1 MKLRLT
7 RLIWLGFCILTAVLI
22 SAMPISAVNRSIFS
36 PILSSIASSIASSIT
51 SSPALFQIAGLQ
63 PVKEPLPATVRDPAV
78 YGSGI
83 SRTLRMLSSS
93 TPVSANTVRILFYGQ
108 SITEQ
113 DWWLELVERLRA
125 QFPDAHLVVENRAIG
140 GFASPLLVRTAE
152 QDLYPFYPDLVIF
165 HVYGDEQNYEAI
177 IANLRRRTTAEI
189 VLASDHVTWLPS
201 FSPADDPEQLRV
213 YEWFNQHTE
222 WLAAIAQRY
231 GCELVDIRTAWAQH
245 LKTQSLAPQALLS
258 DQVHLNAEGNHLM
271 ATLMASHLLNPA
283 AAQNSRADRHTNRHT
298 DRHTDRRVVDYPGSE
313 LNWQQ
318 GHLSLEFTG
327 NRVALVATPLPADLI
342 HSSAI
347 LIDGQP
353 PSQFP
358 ELYALT
364 RASSA
369 PGVGW
374 PSLLQIR
381 SASPLLLEDWQL
393 TIRQVNAQMDQFQFD
408 LFGSRTG
415 FDGSGDSQHQFISNS
430 QRILIQ
436 PQDWWLNQSYQ
447 FTRQPVPLGF
457 QISWRVEPLFTD
469 LYRSPAIP
477 TRRGAA
483 IDLLAQNLSNG
494 KHRLEIISKSGEAIP
509 IETIRVYHPLP

>member
-7 RLIWLGFCILTAVLI
+7 RLIWLGLCILTAVLI
-22 SAMPISAVNRSIFS
+22 SAMPISAVNRSILS
-36 PILSSIASSIASSIT
+36 PILSSIDSSLASSK
-51 SSPALFQIAGLQ
+51 ALFQIALLRPKQ
-63 PVKEPLPATVRDPAV
+63 EPLPTTVRDPAA

-108 SITEQ
+108 SITGQ
-113 DWWLELVERLRA
+113 DWWLELVQRLRA

-201 FSPADDPEQLRV
+201 FSAADDPEQLRV
-213 YEWFNQHTE
+213 YEWFNQHTA
-222 WLAAIAQRY
+222 WLETIAQQY
-231 GCELVDIRTAWAQH
+231 GCELVDIRTAWEQH
-245 LKTQSLAPQALLS
+245 LKAQRLSPQDLLR

-271 ATLMASHLLNPA
+271 ATLMASHLLHPA
-283 AAQNSRADRHTNRHT
+283 AAQNSQIDQ
-298 DRHTDRRVVDYPGSE
+298 RVSDYPGSE

-342 HSSAI
+342 HSSTI

-393 TIRQVNAQMDQFQFD
+393 TIRQVSAKMDQFQFD
-408 LFGSRTG
+408 LSGSQTG
-415 FDGSGDSQHQFISNS
+415 FDGSGDSQHPFISNS

-436 PQDWWLNQSYQ
+436 PQDWWLEQSYL
-447 FTRQPVPLGF
+447 FTQQPVPLGF
-457 QISWRVEPLFTD
+457 QIRWRVEPLFTD

-477 TRRGAA
+477 TRTGAS

-494 KHRLEIISKSGEAIP
+494 QHRLEIISKSGEAIP